1 MGLGTDS
8 ALNTVI
14 HGDLHRDLPK
24 FYVTLAE
31 IQEATETRRPNGE
44 ISRAWATVW
53 VVTGNMAERSALEM
67 RDGVMTRVTIGK
79 AFNLAGYYSTITLA
93 HRVVA
98 DYETYNITAVTH
110 DSLSKSTRLELELVE
125 H

>member
-8 ALNTVI
+8 ALNSLI
-14 HGDLHRDLPK
+14 HADLHDDLPK
-24 FYVTLAE
+24 FYVTSGV
-31 IQEATETRRPNGE
+31 IQAATETRRPNGE
-44 ISRAWATVW
+44 ISRTWATAW
-53 VVTGNMAERSALEM
+53 SVTGNLAERVATEM
-67 RDGVMTRVTIGK
+67 RDGVMTRVHIGK
-79 AFNLAGYYSTITLA
+79 ALNLAGYYSGVTLA

-98 DYETYNITAVTH
+98 GGETYNITAVTH

>member
-8 ALNTVI
+8 ALNSLV
-14 HGDLHRDLPK
+14 HADMLGDLPK
-24 FYVTLAE
+24 FYVTLGE
-31 IQEATETRRPNGE
+31 IQAATETRRPNGE
-44 ISRAWATVW
+44 ISRSWATAW
-53 VVTGNMAERSALEM
+53 VVTGNLAERTALEM
-67 RDGVMTRVTIGK
+67 RDGIMTRVTIGK
-79 AFNLAGYYSTITLA
+79 AFNLGGYYSGITLA